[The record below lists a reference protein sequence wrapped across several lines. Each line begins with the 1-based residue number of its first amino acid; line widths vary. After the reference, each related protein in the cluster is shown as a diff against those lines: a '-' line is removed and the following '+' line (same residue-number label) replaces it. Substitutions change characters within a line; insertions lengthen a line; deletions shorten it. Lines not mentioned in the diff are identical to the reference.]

1 MLTLM
6 QFHADLDTK
15 QSVKHLPVQ
24 WQYNNVKTTFQR
36 PCFLILLCW
45 LWTRKHL
52 HWKNARNARYPSTHT
67 SFNCSKTLKKCEKK
81 FLKIVFLTL
90 KSWLWAGTFLLA
102 NKQLTVL
109 YTSWAVYNNKE
120 ANNLDFKTPVI
131 NN

>member
-1 MLTLM
+1 MLTLT
-6 QFHADLDTK
+6 QFQPDPDTK

-36 PCFLILLCW
+36 PCFPILLCW

-52 HWKNARNARYPSTHT
+52 HWKNARNARYPTTHT

-90 KSWLWAGTFLLA
+90 KSCFEQEHFFWLT
-102 NKQLTVL
+102 
-109 YTSWAVYNNKE
+109 
-120 ANNLDFKTPVI
+120 NNLLFCTPLGLCTI
-131 NN
+131 IKKLITLTLKRQ